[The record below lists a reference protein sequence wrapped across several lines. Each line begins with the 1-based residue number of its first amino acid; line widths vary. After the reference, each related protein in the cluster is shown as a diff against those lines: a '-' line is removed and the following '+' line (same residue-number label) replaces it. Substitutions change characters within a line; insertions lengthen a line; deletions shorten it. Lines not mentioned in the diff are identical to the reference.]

1 MTSPITPLI
10 LVVDDEA
17 GFLEI
22 MQAKLESQGFQV
34 ITAADGNE
42 AIIKAKSEKPAMILM
57 DIELPNKDGVT
68 ATAELATDPNTKSI
82 PVIFV
87 TNLDHEIVDALA
99 KKVSLHLDAKNY
111 FRKDGDY
118 NFLIQGMQNMIAR

>member
-1 MTSPITPLI
+1 MQTNIVPLV

-34 ITAADGNE
+34 ITAVDGND
-42 AIIKAKSEKPAMILM
+42 AIMKAKRDKPAIILM
-57 DIELPNKDGVT
+57 DIELPEKDGVT
-68 ATAELATDPNTKSI
+68 AAAELTADPITKDI

-99 KKVSLHLDAKNY
+99 KKVSLSINAKNY

-118 NFLIQGMQNMIAR
+118 NLLIKEIRSASAV

>member
-22 MQAKLESQGFQV
+22 MQAKLESQGFRV
-34 ITAADGNE
+34 TTATGGNE
-42 AIIKAKSEKPAMILM
+42 AISKAKSEKPAMILM
-57 DIELPNKDGVT
+57 DIEMPDKDGVT
-68 ATAELATDPNTKSI
+68 AAAELASDPKTKDI

-87 TNLDHEIVDALA
+87 TNLDHEIVDALT
-99 KKVSLHLDAKNY
+99 KKVSLHLNNNNF

-118 NFLIQGMQNMIAR
+118 NLLIGEIQKTIAA